1 MKKLLLLAI
10 FLPIIIFGQ
19 NLSEKFPNEEAI
31 KSYLNNSSVSEIEGI
46 YQYNSQGFALMHEGN
61 HRLGLV
67 WDGEKFVFLGID
79 QASKHVFFP
88 PKGEV
93 LELGEGSYS
102 LSWFKS
108 SNAWWPKKGKR
119 FQSTATIA
127 NNTIIFTLP
136 VGPAGSFQQEFM
148 HKVFSSKNEI
158 KRRRSNSNIWENNG
172 SGFLISKSG
181 YIATNHHVIDGWS
194 QFKVEFKRNNKL
206 EVFNARLVQSDKTND
221 LAILKIEDES
231 FSTINKLAYNFKL
244 RSVDIGTEIFAL
256 GYPLTDIMG
265 DDIKFTD
272 GKISSKTG
280 YGGDV
285 TTYQIQVPIQPGN
298 SGGPLFDFKGNL
310 IGVTSSGINRK
321 LDLTENVN
329 YAIKTSYLFNLI
341 DVLPETITLPS
352 STELASKKL
361 TDQIKILSD
370 YVVIIQVK

>member
-1 MKKLLLLAI
+1 
-10 FLPIIIFGQ
+10 
-19 NLSEKFPNEEAI
+19 
-31 KSYLNNSSVSEIEGI
+31 
-46 YQYNSQGFALMHEGN
+46 
-61 HRLGLV
+61 
-67 WDGEKFVFLGID
+67 
-79 QASKHVFFP
+79 
-88 PKGEV
+88 
-93 LELGEGSYS
+93 
-102 LSWFKS
+102 
-108 SNAWWPKKGKR
+108 
-119 FQSTATIA
+119 
-127 NNTIIFTLP
+127 
-136 VGPAGSFQQEFM
+136 M

-158 KRRRSNSNIWENNG
+158 KRRSNSNIWENNG

-231 FSTINKLAYNFKL
+231 FSTINELAYNFKL
-244 RSVDIGTEIFAL
+244 TSVDIGTEIFAL

-265 DDIKFTD
+265 DNIKFTD
-272 GKISSKTG
+272 GKISAKTG

-298 SGGPLFDFKGNL
+298 SGGPLFDLKGNL
-310 IGVTSSGINRK
+310 IGVASSGINRK

-341 DVLPETITLPS
+341 DVLPEKITLPS

-361 TDQIKILSD
+361 TEQIKILSD
-370 YVVIIQVK
+370 YVVIIKVK